1 MSACYSDSKLK
12 PNLIYKVS
20 HCKLSEEDLFSIAT
34 VEGHE
39 DVTAQQAAD
48 LTSLS

>member
-12 PNLIYKVS
+12 PHLIYKVS
-20 HCKLSEEDLFSIAT
+20 LWKLSEEGLFSIAT

-39 DVTAQQAAD
+39 DVTAPQAAG

>member
-1 MSACYSDSKLK
+1 MSASYGDSKLK
-12 PNLIYKVS
+12 PHLIYKVS
-20 HCKLSEEDLFSIAT
+20 HCKLSEEGLFSTTT

-39 DVTAQQAAD
+39 DVTAPQAAG